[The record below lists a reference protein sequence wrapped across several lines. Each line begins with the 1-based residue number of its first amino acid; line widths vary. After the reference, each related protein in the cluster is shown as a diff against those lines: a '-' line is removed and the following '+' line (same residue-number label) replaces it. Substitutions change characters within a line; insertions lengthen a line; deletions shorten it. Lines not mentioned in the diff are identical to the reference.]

1 MNSTIQR
8 WNKLVELA
16 EMEMD
21 NAGKT
26 VAFMREEMQQAQ
38 EQLETLQSYL
48 QDYAKQPLG
57 GVAQTITQLQM
68 NATFSEKL
76 QQAIQAQ
83 SENYLQKQRMVE
95 KALEAWREKRARF
108 KALQT
113 LLEKKRKQRDAKL
126 NRQEQKMLDELAAQ
140 RSMHNSTDPRS
151 S

>member
-1 MNSTIQR
+1 MSSDIQR

-26 VAFMREEMQQAQ
+26 VAFMQEEMQQAQ
-38 EQLETLQSYL
+38 SQLEALQNYV
-48 QDYAKQPLG
+48 QEYAQQPVQG
-57 GVAQTITQLQM
+57 PAQSVAQLQTH
-68 NATFSEKL
+68 AAFGEKL
-76 QQAIQAQ
+76 HQAIQAQ
-83 SENYLQKQRMVE
+83 SEAYQQKQLMVE

-113 LLEKKRKQRDAKL
+113 LLEKKRKQRDLKL

-140 RSMHNSTDPRS
+140 QVSNHSL
-151 S
+151 